1 MIRLETPRLG
11 GIVHRSDSTYDWR
24 MVMDG
29 HNFITK
35 DKCGRRGEELELYI
49 KGDLDC
55 TDHKKPEPH
64 MSGDSVYRSEKL
76 TLMIGE

>member
-1 MIRLETPRLG
+1 MIRLETLRLG

-35 DKCGRRGEELELYI
+35 DKCGRRGEEL
-49 KGDLDC
+49 DC